1 MAGGGGKKNPPPP
14 HKPPPLDFWVALK
27 VGVSVVWGA

>member
-1 MAGGGGKKNPPPP
+1 MGPVAFTKNPPPDQFQ
-14 HKPPPLDFWVALK
+14 PLDFWVALK